1 MHDVCECVH
10 VCLHMVDLPVSLC
23 ACVYVFVCGRVG
35 FGKHDSTFPVPV
47 PPLVSG
53 ELLLFGGGSSAH
65 LDSMIV
71 CVCVCAFVCHCS
83 ESDVRLRSSVVKTT
97 VVSNSYTIPT
107 THTHASITL
116 SNTTHPALS

>member
-1 MHDVCECVH
+1 
-10 VCLHMVDLPVSLC
+10 MVDLPVSLCMSKRERACLC